1 MLFSGRGEGAYT
13 HTSFP
18 LSTLPSS
25 PSSLP
30 SFFSFFLPFLLLLL
44 LLIPAQARA
53 IAEDIRQRHQRSAM
67 ACSVQGGKGGKG
79 GSCSAA
85 VPLRWSDM
93 ACLFRCA
100 KMGAM
105 GTLHSSLQQ
114 ELQKLEVPFTVSTNR
129 YDAL

>member
-1 MLFSGRGEGAYT
+1 
-13 HTSFP
+13 
-18 LSTLPSS
+18 
-25 PSSLP
+25 
-30 SFFSFFLPFLLLLL
+30 
-44 LLIPAQARA
+44 
-53 IAEDIRQRHQRSAM
+53 M
-67 ACSVQGGKGGKG
+67 ACSVQGGKG

-129 YDAL
+129 YDALIGCLTLIGCLKVLFRVNIRLCKAV